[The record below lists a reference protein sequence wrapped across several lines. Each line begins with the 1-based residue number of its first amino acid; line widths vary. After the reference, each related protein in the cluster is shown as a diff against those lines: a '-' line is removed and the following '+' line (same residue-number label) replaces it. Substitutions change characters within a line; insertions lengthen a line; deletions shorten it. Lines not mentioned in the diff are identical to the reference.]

1 MRILK
6 QIIHK
11 NLGWFKSSG
20 VMFPAD
26 GSWGVAERIAVRS
39 GNTAME
45 RILTVFPAFTE
56 FDGGCVI
63 EPRRADCNFQTAW
76 IFLMAGRLFPGNG
89 YELIG
94 KNIIDFLYC
103 RSGLLERGA
112 EEGCVPG
119 SWNWSHITRT
129 RAIWY
134 DDESWCVLL
143 QRKIAEA
150 FPELDK
156 KYQMRYWSDILAKSL
171 YEALAA
177 PEPSPLWSGNRA
189 MPHFSALGMMALAEA
204 AAEENKVEYQT
215 LAEKF
220 YANPECPN
228 SSEHAYALIGAVN
241 CARKFG
247 KEKFL
252 EYACRHADA
261 IIAKIDPESGIM
273 PSEHHEAPQ
282 GKAVADMIYTLNW
295 SLIGMRELAL
305 LKETPYRTVAEQ
317 LINFVCKIQD
327 NTPSPRFN
335 GCWRGMHDIVQQS
348 WGGGDCHEGGA
359 NSIYTGWT
367 NAPVC
372 SALLMEYAGRS
383 MFDDI
388 P

>member
-1 MRILK
+1 
-6 QIIHK
+6 
-11 NLGWFKSSG
+11 
-20 VMFPAD
+20 MFPSD
-26 GSWGVAERIAVRS
+26 GSWGVAERIAVSS
-39 GNTAME
+39 GNSAME

-56 FDGGCVI
+56 FDGGCII

-76 IFLMAGRLFPGNG
+76 IFLTAGRLFPGNG

-103 RSGLLERGA
+103 RSGLLERSTG
-112 EEGCVPG
+112 EEIVPG

-143 QRKIAEA
+143 QRKIAAA
-150 FPELDK
+150 FPELDQ

-177 PEPSPLWSGNRA
+177 PENPPLWSGNRA

-204 AAEENKVEYQT
+204 VTGDDRDKYCL

-220 YANPECPN
+220 YRDLNCPN
-228 SSEHAYALIGAVN
+228 SSEHAYALLGAVN

-247 KEKFL
+247 EKKFL
-252 EYACRHADA
+252 KYACRHADA

-305 LKETPYRTVAEQ
+305 LKGEPYRKIAEQ
-317 LINFVCKIQD
+317 LITFVCNIQD

-335 GCWRGMHDIVQQS
+335 GCWRGMYDMANGC